1 MLILTQAG
9 DMERFTNQFAA
20 VRAAGLGI
28 TLHIAEV
35 LFCLGLRDFFC
46 SKCINQTLENTPEE
60 TLKLLSFK
68 PDRLGHA
75 TFLNDEAQSLVDKE
89 QIAIEICLTSNFL

>member
-1 MLILTQAG
+1 
-9 DMERFTNQFAA
+9 METFTSHFAA

-35 LFCLGLRDFFC
+35 LFHPTLYGSAVL
-46 SKCINQTLENTPEE
+46 SVSQTVENTPED

-68 PDRLGHA
+68 PNRLGHA
-75 TFLNDEAQSLVDKE
+75 TFLNDEAQEIVVREK
-89 QIAIEICLTSNFL
+89 IAIEICLTSNFL